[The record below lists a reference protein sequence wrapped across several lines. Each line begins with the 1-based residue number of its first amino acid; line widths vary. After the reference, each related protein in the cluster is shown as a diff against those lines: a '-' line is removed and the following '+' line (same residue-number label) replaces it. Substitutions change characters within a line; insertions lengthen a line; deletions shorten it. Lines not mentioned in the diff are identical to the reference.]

1 VSKSR
6 APRGK
11 ALVAAEPGE
20 ARGGAQFPELVLL
33 LLEWITLHD
42 NPNFRG
48 FVDFL
53 RTELDSV
60 GPADAD
66 ICRDLFSRAVEV
78 EFSFFEAAYMT

>member
-1 VSKSR
+1 
-6 APRGK
+6 
-11 ALVAAEPGE
+11 
-20 ARGGAQFPELVLL
+20 L

-66 ICRDLFSRAVEV
+66 LSRDLFSRAVEL
-78 EFSFFEAAYMT
+78 EFSFFGNEAHKLSLRGNR